1 MIVFIQNNYGRII
14 YKINQN
20 LKEKYN
26 KLLEI

>member
-1 MIVFIQNNYGRII
+1 MIVFIQNNYGKAI
-14 YKINQN
+14 YEVNQN